1 MCEFS
6 EKLIAWL
13 DRELPPEDTE
23 VVEQHVRRCA
33 ECQRQVEIYRALNEM
48 IDTYCEAALAGS
60 LPVTSGVDN
69 TRKGQ
74 QLRWALAAPKT
85 RERAKSRVGRALFVG
100 TAAVAAAVLGVVLAT
115 LVQRF
120 LWIDS
125 PAANAV
131 PPTILNRTPIPS
143 IALEK
148 TPMVQ
153 TATAQAPRTAR
164 KPLLPRQAGPVSTS
178 RRRNES
184 LWPNQAPVYIAIP
197 ADALFP
203 PGALPEGVGF
213 VADVNLRP
221 DGSAQRLR
229 LQPQL
234 VGFQRRGA
242 QP

>member
-1 MCEFS
+1 MCEFA
-6 EKLIAWL
+6 EKLIACL
-13 DRELPPEDTE
+13 DRELPEEDS
-23 VVEQHVRRCA
+23 VIVEQHVLGCA
-33 ECQRQVEIYRALNEM
+33 ECRREVEIYRTLNEM
-48 IDTYCEAALAGS
+48 IDRYCEAAI
-60 LPVTSGVDN
+60 
-69 TRKGQ
+69 
-74 QLRWALAAPKT
+74 LAAPEK
-85 RERAKSRVGRALFVG
+85 RERARLRVRRAVFRG
-100 TAAVAAAVLGVVLAT
+100 TAAIAASVLLVFLAT
-115 LVQRF
+115 PVRRF

-131 PPTILNRTPIPS
+131 PAITLNRAAIPS

-153 TATAQAPRTAR
+153 TAAAQAPRPTP
-164 KPLLPRQAGPVSTS
+164 KPPLSHQAGLVSTS
-178 RRRNES
+178 RKRNES
-184 LWPNQAPVYIAIP
+184 LWPDQAPVYIAIP

-234 VGFQRRGA
+234 VGLQRRGA
-242 QP
+242 RP